1 MSHRLALFLGAAC
14 VSLSPILTKLTEVP
28 GLTSSFYRVCIAF
41 IIFLPYILFTG
52 QQKIPA
58 PLALKAM
65 FCGIFFSLDLSCWN
79 QALMITDTSLATV
92 IGNMAPVWTG
102 LLLWIIVKDMPRIW
116 YWLGVLL
123 GLIGLVIMIGWDNVS
138 HLRFSWG
145 SILSLMASIFYAI
158 YMVVTGFVRGK
169 MPTMSFMFYSMLGY
183 LLTSLVISM
192 ITGTSLVGF
201 STKSWLFLTLLALIP
216 QLAGWL
222 FVNHALGSLKSTEVS
237 LTMLIQV
244 PIACYLG
251 AVIFKEHLGA
261 KEIIGGSLVLMGIV
275 LTYYSRMKEYVVARV
290 RSKVVN

>member
-1 MSHRLALFLGAAC
+1 MGAAC

-28 GLTSSFYRVCIAF
+28 GLTSSFYRVSIAF
-41 IIFLPYILFTG
+41 FIFLPYVLFTG
-52 QQKIPA
+52 QQKIPVI
-58 PLALKAM
+58 LALKAM
-65 FCGIFFSLDLSCWN
+65 FCGVFFSLDLSCWN

-102 LLLWIIVKDMPRIW
+102 LLLWAFAKDLPKIW
-116 YWLGVLL
+116 YWLGVVL

-169 MPTMSFMFYSMLGY
+169 IPTMSFMFYSMLGY
-183 LLTSLVISM
+183 MLTSLLISM
-192 ITGTSLVGF
+192 VTNTPLVGF
-201 STKSWLFLTLLALIP
+201 SERSWLFLISLAIIP

-237 LTMLIQV
+237 LTMLVQV

-251 AVIFKEHLGA
+251 AVIFKEHIGA
-261 KEIIGGSLVLMGIV
+261 KEIIGGSLVMMGIV
-275 LTYYSRMKEYVVARV
+275 MTYYSKMKEYVVSRV
-290 RSKVVN
+290 RNKVIN

>member
-1 MSHRLALFLGAAC
+1 MGAAC

-28 GLTSSFYRVCIAF
+28 GLTSSFYRVSIAF
-41 IIFLPYILFTG
+41 FIFLPYVLFTR
-52 QQKIPA
+52 QQKIPVI
-58 PLALKAM
+58 LALKAM
-65 FCGIFFSLDLSCWN
+65 FCGVFFSLDLSCWN

-102 LLLWIIVKDMPRIW
+102 LLLWAFAKDLPKIW
-116 YWLGVLL
+116 YWLGVVL

-169 MPTMSFMFYSMLGY
+169 IPTMSFMFYSMLGY
-183 LLTSLVISM
+183 MLTSLLISM
-192 ITGTSLVGF
+192 VTNTPLVGF
-201 STKSWLFLTLLALIP
+201 SERSWLFLISLAIIP

-237 LTMLIQV
+237 LTMLVQV

-251 AVIFKEHLGA
+251 AVIFKEHIGA
-261 KEIIGGSLVLMGIV
+261 KEIIGGSLVMMGIV
-275 LTYYSRMKEYVVARV
+275 MTYYSKMKEYVVSRV
-290 RSKVVN
+290 RNKVIN